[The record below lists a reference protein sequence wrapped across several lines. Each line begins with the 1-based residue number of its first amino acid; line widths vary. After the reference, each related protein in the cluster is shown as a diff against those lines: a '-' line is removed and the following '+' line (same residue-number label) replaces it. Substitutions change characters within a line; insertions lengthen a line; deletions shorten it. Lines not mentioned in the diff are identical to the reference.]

1 MALPKPVGGFLIDLD
16 GTVVEAGELIPGARE
31 ALRALL
37 QKEIPYRIVTNTTSK
52 PRSVILASLGALG
65 IELRPEQLIT
75 APIIGRDYLR
85 REGITRCFPL
95 LKASLLEDLATIEFV
110 ESSPQAVLV
119 GDIGDDLTYAAL
131 NRAFRFL
138 LEGAAFITL
147 ARNRYFRGTG
157 GLCLDVGAFVAALEY
172 ATQREAVLIGKPARE
187 FFLLACQSML
197 VPCEAAVVI
206 GDDLEA
212 DVGGA
217 KGAGCAGVLVR
228 TGKFRPAQIENSKIS
243 PDAILNSLASLP
255 DLLGP

>member
-1 MALPKPVGGFLIDLD
+1 MVMSYLSGD
-16 GTVVEAGELIPGARE
+16 GSR
-31 ALRALL
+31 
-37 QKEIPYRIVTNTTSK
+37 
-52 PRSVILASLGALG
+52 
-65 IELRPEQLIT
+65 
-75 APIIGRDYLR
+75 
-85 REGITRCFPL
+85 
-95 LKASLLEDLATIEFV
+95 
-110 ESSPQAVLV
+110 
-119 GDIGDDLTYAAL
+119 GDR
-131 NRAFRFL
+131 NRAHL
-138 LEGAAFITL
+138 LLLFANCPQDLSLRGNKEITL

-172 ATQREAVLIGKPARE
+172 ATQREAVLIVKPARE

-217 KGAGCAGVLVR
+217 KGAGCAGGLVR